1 MRKPLSRNIVSFS
14 LFFLFLAQANP
25 APLYS
30 QQGTVPQDSGLIS
43 LNLKD
48 ADIKDALKIISQ
60 ASGLNIVADKNVSA
74 NINITLKEVDWQT
87 ALDTILKTNDL
98 TYKTQNNIIRI
109 TTPDTLK
116 KEEEVISTMTKI
128 YTLNF
133 AKAEELQKSLSKM
146 LTGRGS
152 MEADIPTNSLII
164 NDIPYAIENI
174 EELARKLDI
183 RTPQVLIEAL
193 IMSVKLKDTDKL
205 GIDWTTIHKDKS
217 YLHANQTLIPS
228 SSVLDLYYG
237 KTVFPSY
244 SLTSHLALFAEDS
257 DVKILA
263 TPRIL
268 TLDNL
273 AANIEITEQVPYT
286 YTAQSTEG
294 SSTVSSTQFKETGIK
309 LYVTPH
315 ITKTK
320 EKFISLSVKTEQSYV
335 ASYVGSTNEPA
346 IDSRKAE
353 TNLMLRDNETVVIGG
368 LRKKDQTVTID
379 KIPLLGDIP
388 LLGKIFSRT
397 LREETDTE
405 LIVFIT
411 PRIIEGSTISAE
423 EMEKLEDS
431 RERLLKPIKK
441 EKKKITSKDK
451 AIALALDSGA

>member
-1 MRKPLSRNIVSFS
+1 MKKFLFRKIALFPV
-14 LFFLFLAQANP
+14 FFLILAQLDAV
-25 APLYS
+25 PLYS
-30 QQGTVPQDSGLIS
+30 QQNTPPEANLLN

-60 ASGLNIVADKNVSA
+60 ASGLNIVVDKNVSA
-74 NINITLKEVDWQT
+74 NINITLKEVTWET
-87 ALDTILKTNDL
+87 ALDTILRTNDL
-98 TYKTQNNIIRI
+98 TYKTQDNIIRI
-109 TTPDTLK
+109 TTPDTIK
-116 KEEEVISTMTKI
+116 KEEEVISTITKI

-133 AKAEELQKSLSKM
+133 AKADELQKSLSKM
-146 LTGRGS
+146 LSSRGS
-152 MEADIPTNSLII
+152 MEADVPTNSLII
-164 NDIPYAIENI
+164 NDIPDVIEKI
-174 EELARKLDI
+174 EDLAKKLDI

-205 GIDWTTIHKDKS
+205 GIDWTVTHKDKS
-217 YLHANQTLIPS
+217 YLHSNQTLIPS

-237 KTVFPSY
+237 KTIFPAWN
-244 SLTSHLALFAEDS
+244 LTSHLALFAEDS

-273 AANIEITEQVPYT
+273 AAQIEITEQVPYT

-315 ITKTK
+315 ITKTA
-320 EKFISLSVKTEQSYV
+320 ERFISLSVKTEQSYV

-353 TNLMLRDNETVVIGG
+353 TNLMLKDNETVVIGG

-411 PRIIEGSTISAE
+411 PRIIEGATISE
-423 EMEKLEDS
+423 EE
-431 RERLLKPIKK
+431 RERLRDSRSKLFTPMKRK
-441 EKKKITSKDK
+441 EKPTPKDQAMAAALEKGGKK
-451 AIALALDSGA
+451 